1 MLSEIFWT
9 MVVSSSVM
17 VLMGLAKLISKSRCD
32 QFECLGCIKIHR
44 AVELENQEARN
55 EVINEESKNI

>member
-32 QFECLGCIKIHR
+32 EIRCCGCSIHR
-44 AVELENQEARN
+44 NVELENQEARIETKEN
-55 EVINEESKNI
+55 V